1 MPVTTEVEDDEVIL
15 FEERPNVFLYALE
28 ATRIGFLIGA
38 VAVFAGLLVIYS
50 KGLHVSVVHLAF
62 LELIGYVLG
71 MFCFFLAGVFKAC
84 FFTIIATNRRAVVRF
99 SGWGMATTDGVSI
112 EIEAITRIE
121 TNSYGATYG
130 SVYLKSDEASRHKSS
145 RSSEHAFSEQRVPPY
160 ISDEPSDLAVP
171 IKRTVSIWRS
181 MPFTPR
187 LYGFYGFKRFD
198 GFASIVSERRK
209 LCSMTVSER

>member
-1 MPVTTEVEDDEVIL
+1 MTTEVEDDEVIL

-28 ATRIGFLIGA
+28 VTRIGYLLAPLALLASLSAIYFKGMHVSMVRVALLELFLYVLGNLCFFA
-38 VAVFAGLLVIYS
+38 VAVS
-50 KGLHVSVVHLAF
+50 
-62 LELIGYVLG
+62 
-71 MFCFFLAGVFKAC
+71 KAC
-84 FFTIIATNRRAVVRF
+84 FLTIIATNRRAIVRF

-130 SVYLKSDEASRHKSS
+130 SVYLESNKASPGRASINSD
-145 RSSEHAFSEQRVPPY
+145 HAFSKQPAPPD
-160 ISDEPSDLAVP
+160 ISTTLGDVVVP

-181 MPFTPR
+181 MPFAPG
-187 LYGFYGFKRFD
+187 LFGFWGFKRFD
-198 GFASIVSERRK
+198 EFARIVSEQHK